1 MLVVGLRVVAGMV
14 DDAVPMIR
22 GRIERI
28 ELQWN
33 TADIADV
40 VIRPSRDAYREAHA
54 DYRANPIENRLARL
68 FLYAKELIELVQ
80 FHPDLLLGL

>member
-1 MLVVGLRVVAGMV
+1 VLVVGLRVVTGMV

-33 TADIADV
+33 TAGIDDV
-40 VIRPSRDAYREAHA
+40 VIH
-54 DYRANPIENRLARL
+54 
-68 FLYAKELIELVQ
+68 
-80 FHPDLLLGL
+80 